1 MVNVSEDPEVHFK
14 YIQAATRT
22 GQIREVERICRESNH
37 YNPEK
42 VKNFLKEAKLA
53 DQLPLIIVCDRFDF
67 VHDLVLYLYQNGKI
81 KSIEVHVQR
90 VNSVRTPQARVL
102 AGSQDT
108 AGFNAIAKIYIDS
121 NNNPEAFLKE
131 NNILFVRKQEVW
143 SRLAQAQLDGLGIK
157 DAIDSYIKAEDA
169 TNFMQARRPHRP
181 ATRHGGLLGGM
192 TNVADILEVGEKC
205 FNDELYQAVKLL
217 FASIPNWD
225 RLATTLIYLGENQAA
240 VDSARKAGN
249 THLHREIRFHSG
261 GDLWVIHTEELA
273 AIVQLYEH
281 CEHFE
286 EVISLLKAGLGL
298 ERVHMGIFTEM
309 AILLSS
315 LRNFTDWG
323 AVMEHLKV
331 YVSCINIPKVVKAAE
346 KAHLWPEL
354 GLFYIKYNKFDNA
367 AVAMIE
373 WSADAWEHNQF
384 KNVVVWV
391 ANIESYYRTLS
402 FCLEEQPNL
411 LTDLLTVLI
420 PRINHIQATS
430 LAGCSPLLLNLED
443 VNDAYNDLL
452 IEEEDYKSLSDSIDN
467 FNTSNTITL
476 AKCLQTSLLE
486 FRRLAAPPF
495 QALLKQDQL
504 YKDTMIT
511 VSMSGLTEVAEEL
524 LSYFV
529 DIGNKEYFSALLF
542 ICFNLL
548 RSDVVKEL
556 SWQHGLNYFYMPY
569 KIQVQHSL
577 VTKLAQLEKEV
588 KEQSKKDVQKE
599 EVDTE
604 SRIINPG
611 LMITNGPTGYT

>member
-1 MVNVSEDPEVHFK
+1 M
-14 YIQAATRT
+14 A
-22 GQIREVERICRESNH
+22 G
-37 YNPEK
+37 
-42 VKNFLKEAKLA
+42 
-53 DQLPLIIVCDRFDF
+53 
-67 VHDLVLYLYQNGKI
+67 LVGVAPYQ
-81 KSIEVHVQR
+81 
-90 VNSVRTPQARVL
+90 P
-102 AGSQDT
+102 
-108 AGFNAIAKIYIDS
+108 DS
-121 NNNPEAFLKE
+121 RQTE
-131 NNILFVRKQEVW
+131 NILLMTYVDVVVRKQEVW

-249 THLHREIRFHSG
+249 TQVWKQVHAACIEKSDFTLVEICG
-261 GDLWVIHTEELA
+261 LNIVIHTEELA

-281 CEHFE
+281 REHFE

-298 ERVHMGIFTEM
+298 ERMHMGIFTEM

-354 GLFYIKYNKFDNA
+354 GPFYIKYNKFDNA

-588 KEQSKKDVQKE
+588 KERSKKDVQKE